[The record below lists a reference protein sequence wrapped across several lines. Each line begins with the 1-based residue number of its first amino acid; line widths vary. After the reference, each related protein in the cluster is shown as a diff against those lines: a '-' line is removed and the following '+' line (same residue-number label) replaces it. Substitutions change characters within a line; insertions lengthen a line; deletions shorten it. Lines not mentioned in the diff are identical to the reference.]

1 MRFTFFWLCLY
12 LLIVSP
18 SSYGHAGIIYVAAS
32 SSMEGPIVSI
42 CQKFGQL
49 TGYQCKITTAPSGH
63 LYAHIMHGMAYDV
76 FFSSDETYTQG
87 LVNAN
92 KASAKNRFVVALGRV
107 VLWSADTTLTAD
119 SLQQALLDKQNIV
132 IAIAN
137 PGASPYGGATKEI
150 LQSYNLWNNI
160 QGRLIY
166 GKNIKQTYEF
176 VINKRAP
183 VGFVSLAQLPPVVRM
198 QKRYWEPD
206 PRRYKPVLHEV
217 ITLHQSRHHDET
229 AAFLA
234 YLRSSESCQ
243 IFHDAG
249 FSCAFASQKA

>member
-1 MRFTFFWLCLY
+1 
-12 LLIVSP
+12 
-18 SSYGHAGIIYVAAS
+18 
-32 SSMEGPIVSI
+32 MEGPILSL
-42 CQKFGQL
+42 CRQFGKL
-49 TGYQCKITTAPSGH
+49 TGYRCKITTAPTGH
-63 LYAHIMHGMAYDV
+63 LYAHIMHGTAYDV
-76 FFSSDETYTQG
+76 FFSTDETYTQG

-92 KASAKNRFVVALGRV
+92 KASAENRFVVALGRV
-107 VLWSADTTLTAD
+107 VLWSPDPAATAE
-119 SLQQALLDKQNIV
+119 SLQQSLMEKQNMI

-137 PGASPYGGATKEI
+137 PGASTYGKATKEI

-176 VINKRAP
+176 ISNKRVP
-183 VGFVSLAQLPPVVRM
+183 LGFVSLAQLSAGVRRH
-198 QKRYWEPD
+198 KRYWEPD
-206 PRRYKPVLHEV
+206 PKSYKPVVNEVIALHEG
-217 ITLHQSRHHDET
+217 RHHEET

-249 FSCAFASQKA
+249 FSCSPTQKA